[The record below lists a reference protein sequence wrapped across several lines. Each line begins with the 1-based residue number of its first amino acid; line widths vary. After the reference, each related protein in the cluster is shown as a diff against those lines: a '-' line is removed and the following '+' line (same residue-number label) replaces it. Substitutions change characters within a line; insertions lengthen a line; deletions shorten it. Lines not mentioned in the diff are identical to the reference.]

1 MNFTDDLLEG
11 PAMRI
16 LLVLPL
22 LFAMSLP
29 VQAQT
34 KYSAWSN
41 PDQKA
46 DGSTQELI
54 ERLDKL
60 IDEAEKARA
69 ADPAFL
75 RDLRDLARSYGSQIP
90 KASSQPAKRVV
101 LSDDFRDGDFT
112 ANPTWSVTEGRYWI
126 EQGWGLRS
134 AIAVTDPNQQQQ
146 QTKKSSNRD
155 AALALLGAVLNQ
167 SVGGKAAPTNT
178 AEPKKAAIHAQA
190 AIANAFTLEFEFSSW
205 VQKDQPSGG
214 RFEIGPY
221 QGADRS
227 SGYRLAYTPGKGL
240 TLLIVSPR
248 GQRVI
253 DQQAGPMALEDKKSH
268 AITWSRDGRGKMS
281 ISVDGREILA
291 TVDRGFGDPFQGLAL
306 SNGGGDF
313 IIKRVTVTNGG

>member
-1 MNFTDDLLEG
+1 
-11 PAMRI
+11 MRI
-16 LLVLPL
+16 LFVLPL
-22 LFAMSLP
+22 IFAMSQP

-41 PDQKA
+41 PDSKA
-46 DGSTQELI
+46 SGSTRELV

-75 RDLRDLARSYGSQIP
+75 RDLRDLSRSYSTRAPQP
-90 KASSQPAKRVV
+90 ASQPANRVV

-112 ANPTWSVTEGRYWI
+112 ANPTWTVTQGKYWV

-134 AIAVTDPNQQQQ
+134 AIAVSNPNRQQQ

-167 SVGGKAAPTNT
+167 SAGGSSTVTNT

-190 AIANAFTLEFEFSSW
+190 AIANAFALEFEFSSW
-205 VQKDQPSGG
+205 IQKDQPSGG

-221 QGADRS
+221 QGTDRA

-253 DQQAGPMALEDKKSH
+253 DQQAGPMALEDKKPHTISW
-268 AITWSRDGRGKMS
+268 TRDERGRMS
-281 ISVDGREILA
+281 VRVDGREILA
-291 TVDRGFGDPFQGLAL
+291 TIDRGFGDPFQGLSI

-313 IIKRVTVTNGG
+313 IIKRISVTSGG

>member
-1 MNFTDDLLEG
+1 
-11 PAMRI
+11 MRI
-16 LLVLPL
+16 LLLLPL
-22 LFAMSLP
+22 LLTLSLP

-34 KYSAWSN
+34 KYSPWSN

-46 DGSTQELI
+46 GGSTGELI
-54 ERLDKL
+54 ERLGKL

-75 RDLRDLARSYGSQIP
+75 RDLRDLARSYDTQAP
-90 KASSQPAKRVV
+90 QAVSQPANRVV
-101 LSDDFRDGDFT
+101 LSDDFSDGDFT
-112 ANPTWSVTEGRYWI
+112 TNPTWTVTQGRYWV

-134 AIAVTDPNQQQQ
+134 AIAVSDPNRQQ

-155 AALALLGAVLNQ
+155 TALAILGAVLNQ
-167 SVGGKAAPTNT
+167 SAGGSATVTNT
-178 AEPKKAAIHAQA
+178 AEPSKATIHARA
-190 AIANAFTLEFEFSSW
+190 AIANAFALEFEFSSW

-221 QGADRS
+221 QGTDRS

-253 DQQAGPMALEDKKSH
+253 DQQAGPMALEDKKPH
-268 AITWSRDGRGKMS
+268 ALRWTRDDRGMMR

-291 TVDRGFGDPFQGLAL
+291 TVDRGFGDPFQGLSI
-306 SNGGGDF
+306 SNGGGDY
-313 IIKRVTVTNGG
+313 IIKRITVTSGG